1 MARSA
6 ANIKSLETVSLGS
19 KVPTCTE
26 MGEATAERAAK
37 RIIDTK
43 NKYFFTPFDDWG
55 ISDKT

>member
-26 MGEATAERAAK
+26 MGEATAETVAK

-43 NKYFFTPFDDWG
+43 NKYFFTPFDD
-55 ISDKT
+55 